1 MITAIF
7 EWEVTGLLHVE
18 WDLRFIMDEFG
29 TAVHVPFCGQWWEFQ
44 EH

>member
-7 EWEVTGLLHVE
+7 EWEVTGLIHVE
-18 WDLRFIMDEFG
+18 CDLRFIMDEFG
-29 TAVHVPFCGQWWEFQ
+29 TAIKVPFSGQWWEFQ